1 MTVEFLSEIRDSD
14 ITALRE
20 KVSRRSYGKYLHRI
34 AIERLRGFENQE
46 ISFDFPVTALVG
58 PNGGGKTSILGA
70 AGLIYR
76 EVEPRRFFLK
86 SGKYDT
92 SMKNWRVEYEVTDK
106 DLNPRLPVRRTAS
119 YTESKWNRN
128 AEERRVVI
136 FGVDRTVPASERK
149 ALSKFASGKFEAPFE
164 IDLQQEIL
172 REVARILG
180 KEFTD
185 CRRLQMDR
193 EGRVSLFAAE
203 DSSGLKYSEFHFG
216 AGEASVIRIVSE
228 MEQAPENSLLLI
240 EEIENGLHPIATRKL
255 VEYLVTI
262 ARRKSAQVI
271 FTTHSNDALAPLP
284 SQAIWAAVNGR
295 LLQGKLDVKALRTLV
310 GQVDARAAI
319 FVEDSFAESMTRVV
333 MRYAND
339 LSADGIEVHGM
350 GGWEPA
356 ISVHVQHSKNPSVGF
371 PSICI
376 LDGDQHDRADA
387 GKGIFA
393 FPGDTAPEVHVI
405 SRILDVLDAE
415 ASRLA
420 LSLQLPTSM
429 QDRVKQVIRKINATI
444 RDRHLFFQQVGDE
457 LDYTAAQVVQ
467 DAFLAI
473 WAQRFPEEVEYI
485 ARGIRQVL
493 ENPSWKKS
501 AARRSS

>member
-1 MTVEFLSEIRDSD
+1 MGPEFQSEIRLSD

-92 SMKNWRVEYEVTDK
+92 SMKNWRVEYELTDK

-119 YTESKWNRN
+119 YTDLKWNRK
-128 AEERRVVI
+128 AEERRVAI

-164 IDLQQEIL
+164 IDLQQSTL
-172 REVARILG
+172 QEVARILG
-180 KEFTD
+180 KEFAD

-203 DSSGLKYSEFHFG
+203 DSSGLRYSEFHFG

-240 EEIENGLHPIATRKL
+240 EEIENGLHPVATRRL
-255 VEYLVTI
+255 VEYLITI

-271 FTTHSNDALAPLP
+271 FTTHSNDALDPLP

-319 FVEDSFAESMTRVV
+319 FVEDAFAESMVRVAI
-333 MRYAND
+333 RYAHD

-350 GGWEPA
+350 GGWDPA
-356 ISVHVQHSKNPSVGF
+356 ISVHTQHSKNPSIKF
-371 PSICI
+371 PSLCI
-376 LDGDQHDRADA
+376 LDGDQRDRIDEER
-387 GKGIFA
+387 GIFS

-405 SRILDVLDAE
+405 SRILEVLDAE

-420 LSLQLPTSM
+420 LSLQLPTSQ
-429 QDRVKQVIRKINATI
+429 QDRVREVVRQTNTTI
-444 RDRHLFFQQVGDE
+444 RDRHLFFRQVGDQ
-457 LDYTAAQVVQ
+457 LDYTSAQVVQ

-473 WAQRFPEEVEYI
+473 WAQRFPDEVEFI
-485 ARGIRQVL
+485 AKGIRRVL
-493 ENPSWKKS
+493 ESPPWKSYGK
-501 AARRSS
+501 

>member
-1 MTVEFLSEIRDSD
+1 MSLEFQSEIRLSEIN
-14 ITALRE
+14 ALLD

-46 ISFDFPVTALVG
+46 ISFEFPVTALVG

-92 SMKNWRVEYEVTDK
+92 AMKNWRVEYELIDK
-106 DLNPRLPVRRTAS
+106 ELNQRLPVRRTAS

-164 IDLQQEIL
+164 IDLQQGIL
-172 REVARILG
+172 NEVARILG
-180 KEFTD
+180 KEFAD

-203 DSSGLKYSEFHFG
+203 SSNGLKYSEFHFG

-255 VEYLVTI
+255 VEYLITI
-262 ARRKSAQVI
+262 ARRKAAQVI

-284 SQAIWAAVNGR
+284 AQAIWAAVNGR

-310 GQVDARAAI
+310 GQVDARAAV
-319 FVEDSFAESMTRVV
+319 FVEDAFAESMVKV
-333 MRYAND
+333 AIRYVSD

-356 ISVHVQHSKNPSVGF
+356 MSVHLQHSKNPTIGF
-371 PSICI
+371 PSVCI
-376 LDGDQHDRADA
+376 LDGDQRDRTDEE
-387 GKGIFA
+387 KGVFS

-405 SRILDVLDAE
+405 SRIIEVLDAE
-415 ASRLA
+415 ASRLT
-420 LSLQLPTSM
+420 LSLQLPSAR
-429 QDRVKQVIRKINATI
+429 QDEVKDVIRRTNIST

-457 LDYTAAQVVQ
+457 LDFTAAQVVQ
-467 DAFLAI
+467 NAFLAI
-473 WAQRFPEEVEYI
+473 WAQRFPDEVGHV
-485 ARGIRQVL
+485 AKGIRCAL
-493 ENPSWKKS
+493 DNPSWKKGNS
-501 AARRSS
+501 